1 VTTRKREPSEP
12 DQEQRTTSSA
22 SRPIL
27 DIIVQSCTVE
37 LFHSRNVAIAPVSV
51 TRKGAQPCRQAEL
64 VGVMAFSSG
73 SANGR
78 ATLSMES
85 QVYRLFSPAIAEDA
99 GNHDLLRELTNQLV
113 GRIKNRLMQ
122 FQIVLRIG
130 LPSAMSPDALG
141 RQRPASPGAVGYL
154 FRTLRGEIVVTIDG
168 GIDEEALSYSSAIQ
182 IPKEGEFIAF

>member
-1 VTTRKREPSEP
+1 VTTRRRDLPEFEQEPKAPSG
-12 DQEQRTTSSA
+12 

-37 LFHSRNVAIAPVSV
+37 LFHSRGVAVAPFSV
-51 TRKGAQPCRQAEL
+51 VRKSPQHSRHFDL
-64 VGVMAFSSG
+64 VGVMAFSG
-73 SANGR
+73 SAGNGR
-78 ATLSMES
+78 ATLSLETP
-85 QVYRLFSPAIAEDA
+85 VYKLFSGPEANEA
-99 GNHDLLRELTNQLV
+99 GLHDVLRELTNQLV

-122 FQIVLRIG
+122 FQVVLRIG
-130 LPSAMSPDALG
+130 LPSAMSPDALA
-141 RQRPASPGAVGYL
+141 RQRPPTPNVVTYL

>member
-1 VTTRKREPSEP
+1 MTTRKREPSESDYEP
-12 DQEQRTTSSA
+12 KTPASS

-37 LFHSRNVAIAPVSV
+37 LFHSRGVAIAPVSV
-51 TRKGAQPCRQAEL
+51 TRKSAQPCRTSEL
-64 VGVMAFSSG
+64 VGVMAFSG
-73 SANGR
+73 QNGNGR
-78 ATLSMES
+78 ATLSLEAG
-85 QVYRLFSPAIAEDA
+85 VYRLFTPAVVDDA
-99 GNHDLLRELTNQLV
+99 GLHDLLRELTNQLV

-141 RQRPASPGAVGYL
+141 RQRPHSANAVGYL
-154 FRTLRGEIVVTIDG
+154 FRTLRGEIVVTMDG

-182 IPKEGEFIAF
+182 IPKEGEFITF